1 MYTIQYFEICNA
13 RAIYRSVD
21 HPYMAR
27 FTKYTNITEV
37 SAVPPNF
44 PLYACCITPYAVLR
58 DRVGRKEQMPGL
70 ICCFHLQ
77 NILVQSIN
85 DFSHSV
91 IKMKQEQL
99 DASNFF
105 YAAMQDNVVSLALER
120 DATLAVFQK
129 SGDSTDAKPHPLSKA
144 FIKKKQD
151 ELNNDCF
158 YEILQDK
165 ITNLLRDR
173 DVQKQRYT
181 SIIHGMASIC
191 DTFADILPIKKIST
205 NQTTSEDAETGFV
218 FTGSKKTL
226 RAVMN
231 LPWLS

>member
-1 MYTIQYFEICNA
+1 MDSLKLKVHSSGYDSTFQGLNMETAWMHVDLPSGNNPGA
-13 RAIYRSVD
+13 DSSTVIYGNPKSTHSEAD
-21 HPYMAR
+21 
-27 FTKYTNITEV
+27 E
-37 SAVPPNF
+37 SA
-44 PLYACCITPYAVLR
+44 CQAVLNYYCSAR
-58 DRVGRKEQMPGL
+58 DG
-70 ICCFHLQ
+70 
-77 NILVQSIN
+77 SIN

-231 LPWLS
+231 FPWLS